1 MDNAANLTSG
11 RVLTRSAI
19 WNLTGEAAPFVLALV
34 AVPILVH
41 HLGASR
47 FGVLTLAWLTVGYFG
62 LFDFGLARATTKFVA
77 DAVGAGE
84 RDQISAIAWISVLL
98 MAVFG
103 GLGAIVLGLVS
114 RWLVYRVL
122 DVPVLLR
129 PETLRA
135 FYLLAFSLPIVISA
149 NAFSGVLA
157 GFQRFDLINAVGVGS
172 GFFSYLGP
180 LLVLPFSHS
189 ILWITAVL
197 LVGRSASWITSLI
210 LCLRTLPDLRRRPEM
225 SSKLVRRLF
234 HFGGWIT
241 VSNVAGPLMI
251 YFDRFLIGSMLS
263 VGAVSYYSVPYNV
276 VTKISIVSVAVVG
289 VLFPAFASVVSAD
302 PARAAILFE
311 RGTKYVLL
319 AIFPATLMCA
329 AFAHEALDFWL
340 GADFAASG
348 TSVMRWLAAGVF
360 INSLAQLPYALVQ
373 ALHRPDLTA
382 KFHLAEVPIYLLMLW
397 LMLPRL
403 GIAGVAVA
411 WTARVAIDTVALFI
425 SARWLLPEI
434 QPQITRTAV
443 MGGGA
448 LAAIAMSVIPG
459 TLIVRA
465 TFVALI
471 LCCFGLVVMRLVG
484 RGERATL
491 LAYLRLSLA
500 AAPE

>member
-1 MDNAANLTSG
+1 LDNPANLTSG

-84 RDQISAIAWISVLL
+84 SDQISAIAWTSILL

-103 GLGAIVLGLVS
+103 GLGAIVLGLAS
-114 RWLVYRVL
+114 RWLVYRAL
-122 DVPVLLR
+122 DVPAVLRL
-129 PETLRA
+129 ETLRT

-157 GFQRFDLINAVGVGS
+157 GFQRFDMINAVRGGF

-180 LLVLPFSHS
+180 LLVLQFSHS
-189 ILWITAVL
+189 IFWITAVL
-197 LVGRSASWITSLI
+197 LIGRSASWILSLI
-210 LCLRTLPDLRRRPEM
+210 LCLRTVPDLRRRPEM

-241 VSNVAGPLMI
+241 VSGVAGPLMV

-263 VGAVSYYSVPYNV
+263 VGAVSYYSVPYNL

-289 VLFPAFASVVSAD
+289 VLFPAFASVVSVD
-302 PARAAILFE
+302 PARAAILFD

-319 AIFPATLMCA
+319 AIFPATLICA
-329 AFAHEALDFWL
+329 AFAHEALGFWL

-348 TSVMRWLAAGVF
+348 TSVMRWLAVGVF

-373 ALHRPDLTA
+373 ALDRPDLTA

-403 GIAGVAVA
+403 GIAGVAIA
-411 WTARVAIDTVALFI
+411 WTARVAIDTVALFT
-425 SARWLLPEI
+425 SAGRLLPEI
-434 QPQITRTAV
+434 KPQIMRTAV
-443 MGGGA
+443 MGAAA
-448 LAAIAMSVIPG
+448 LAAIAISVIPA

-471 LCCFGLVVMRLVG
+471 LCSFAVLVMRLVG

-491 LAYLRLSLA
+491 LAYLRLSVA
-500 AAPE
+500 VAPE